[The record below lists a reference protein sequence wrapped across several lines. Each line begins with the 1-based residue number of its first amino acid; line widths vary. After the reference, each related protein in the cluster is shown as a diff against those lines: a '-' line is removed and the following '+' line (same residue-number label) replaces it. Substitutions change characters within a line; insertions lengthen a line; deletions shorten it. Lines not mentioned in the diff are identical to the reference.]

1 MAWHVRERDIA
12 ERVSMTESL
21 YQPPHGLGQ
30 ASFYAMGTT
39 ITVLAP
45 LWRLA
50 EAARLTRELFEEWE
64 QALSRFRPES
74 EASRLR
80 AATGHYVKLSG
91 LLYEALS
98 TALDAARATRG
109 VFDPTLRDRMIQIGY
124 DRSFEAMGQ
133 QLPAALYEQP
143 AAMGAWRHIRMDDS
157 RRMVWLPH
165 GVGLDFGGIGK
176 GLAVD
181 AALDLLEEAGV
192 TPALVNA
199 GGDLAVRGL
208 PKKKAR
214 WTVATLGKG
223 RGWSVGLEHGA
234 LATSGVERR
243 RWRQGAIARHHLIDP
258 RTGEP
263 SQSGLWSVTAAAG
276 SCAQAEVAAKTALIL
291 GEERGVDFIEEIG
304 LAALLVRDD
313 GEWRTA
319 GAWPREAMRPLDG
332 GATAR
337 RGDLA

>member
-1 MAWHVRERDIA
+1 
-12 ERVSMTESL
+12 MTESL

-45 LWRLA
+45 LARLA
-50 EAARLTRELFEEWE
+50 EAARQSRELFEEWE
-64 QALSRFRPES
+64 QTLSRFRPTS
-74 EASRLR
+74 EVSHLSASGGR
-80 AATGHYVKLSG
+80 YVKLSA
-91 LLYEALS
+91 LLYQALS
-98 TALDAARATRG
+98 VALDAARATRG
-109 VFDPTLRDRMIQIGY
+109 VFDPTLRERMIQIGY
-124 DRSFEAMGQ
+124 DRSFETLGP

-143 AAMGAWRHIRMDDS
+143 AATGAWRSIRMDDA
-157 RRMVWLPH
+157 RRMARLPS

-181 AALDLLEEAGV
+181 AALDQLEEAGI
-192 TPALVNA
+192 TPTLVNA

-208 PKKKAR
+208 PPGELR
-214 WTVATLGKG
+214 WTVAAPGKG
-223 RGWSVGLEHGA
+223 GDWAIGLERGA

-243 RWRQGAIARHHLIDP
+243 RWRQGEIERHHLIDP

-263 SQSGLWSVTAAAG
+263 AQSGLWSVTAAAG

-304 LAALLVRDD
+304 LAALLVREDS
-313 GEWRTA
+313 EWRTA
-319 GAWPREAMRPLDG
+319 GAWPREGMRPLEG
-332 GATAR
+332 GASSRQGERA
-337 RGDLA
+337 

>member
-1 MAWHVRERDIA
+1 VENTG
-12 ERVSMTESL
+12 MTESL
-21 YQPPHGLGQ
+21 YQPPRGLGQ
-30 ASFYAMGTT
+30 ASFHAMGTT

-45 LWRLA
+45 LPRLV
-50 EAARLTRELFEEWE
+50 AATRMTRDLFEEWE

-74 EASRLR
+74 EVSRLSASGGR
-80 AATGHYVKLSG
+80 YVKLSA

-109 VFDPTLRDRMIQIGY
+109 VFDPTLRERMIQIGY
-124 DRSFEAMGQ
+124 DRSFET
-133 QLPAALYEQP
+133 
-143 AAMGAWRHIRMDDS
+143 MGAQTPAEVYARPAEMGGWRAIRMDPV
-157 RRMVWLPH
+157 RRMALLPR

-176 GLAVD
+176 GMAVD
-181 AALDLLEEAGV
+181 AALDQLEEAEI

-208 PKKKAR
+208 PAGEAR
-214 WTVATLGKG
+214 WTVTTPGKG
-223 RGWSVGLEHGA
+223 QTWALGLARGA

-243 RWRQGAIARHHLIDP
+243 RWRQGEVERHHLIDP

-263 SQSGLWSVTAAAG
+263 AESGLWSVTAAAG

-291 GEERGVDFIEEIG
+291 GEERGVEFIEEAG

-313 GEWRTA
+313 GAWRTA
-319 GAWPREAMRPLDG
+319 GAWPREAMRPLADSESLRQG
-332 GATAR
+332 ERA
-337 RGDLA
+337 